1 MSLSDAPLLFAFEI
15 ESSEDFTYIPMIV
28 RFHLDRGGLRISLD
42 QWQLLPIEDRKLL
55 ARFPADVPVDP
66 DMAADRESPEPSP
79 GEVGFSQALAEMLR
93 THGCG
98 EAEVF
103 APEPAPAWQSLGA
116 PPAALAAQCALA
128 ALPVPSPSQWAALG
142 GFERYVLAKLSRKPK
157 LNHDFVPAMREFGLA
172 GA

>member
-15 ESSEDFTYIPMIV
+15 DSSEDFTYIPMIV

-79 GEVGFSQALAEMLR
+79 GEPSFGRALAEMLR

-116 PPAALAAQCALA
+116 
-128 ALPVPSPSQWAALG
+128 
-142 GFERYVLAKLSRKPK
+142 
-157 LNHDFVPAMREFGLA
+157 
-172 GA
+172 

>member
-15 ESSEDFTYIPMIV
+15 DSSEDFAYIPMIV
-28 RFHLDRGGLRISLD
+28 RFHLDRCGLRISLD

-55 ARFPADVPVDP
+55 ASFPVDLPADP
-66 DMAADRESPEPSP
+66 DIAADRESPEPP
-79 GEVGFSQALAEMLR
+79 LGELNFGQALAKMLR

-98 EAEVF
+98 EAEAFVL
-103 APEPAPAWQSLGA
+103 EPAPAWQALSA
-116 PPAALAAQCALA
+116 PPAVLATQCELA
-128 ALPVPSPSQWAALG
+128 ALPVPTPAQWAALD
-142 GFERYVLAKLSRKPK
+142 GFQRYVLAKLSRKPR